1 MKKFSTDRKSVS
13 GLKIAYIGGGSRSWA
28 YTLMN
33 DLAQESALSGTVA
46 LYDIDFDGAYN
57 NEIIGNK
64 LSARSDVVG
73 KWEYKAYKTIGEALT
88 GADFVAISILPG
100 TFDEM
105 ASDVHAPEKYGIY
118 QSVGDTTG
126 PGGIVRTLRT
136 VPMFEEFALA
146 IKEYCPN
153 AWVINFT
160 NPMAACVK
168 TLYKVFPEI
177 KAFGCCHEVFGTQK
191 VMSQMICEKYGFMP
205 ERDEIKIN
213 VVGINHFTWLTSAK
227 YKEIDAFEVYAD
239 YVKAHPNGIDNNDDN
254 WVGISTSNKQKVKFD
269 LFKKYGCI
277 AAAGDR
283 HLAEFCNGSW
293 YLKDPET
300 VEKFGFKLTSVENRK
315 EILKKR
321 LKKAERLASGEEEFK
336 LHDSGE
342 ESVRQIKALLGL
354 GDFVTNVNIP
364 NVGQMPNSPTG
375 AIVETNAFF
384 CADTVQPVLAGT
396 LPHTVNAMV
405 TRILEEQETVVDAA
419 LYGDYELAFS
429 AFVNNANVNLSLD
442 DARSLFDEMLE
453 NTKAYLPYYE
463 NYKKQRS
470 ESGEQ

>member
-1 MKKFSTDRKSVS
+1 MKNYSADRKSVKD
-13 GLKIAYIGGGSRSWA
+13 LKIAYIGGGSRNWA
-28 YTLMN
+28 LTLMN
-33 DLAQESALSGTVA
+33 DLAKEPALSGTVA
-46 LYDIDFDGAYN
+46 LYDIDFKAAQN

-64 LSARSDVVG
+64 LSAREDVVG
-73 KWEYKAYKTIGEALT
+73 KWEYKAYETIGEALD

-105 ASDVHAPEKYGIY
+105 ESDVHTPEKYGIY

-136 VPMFEEFALA
+136 VPMFVEFAKA
-146 IKEYCPN
+146 IKEFCPK

-160 NPMAACVK
+160 NPMAACVR

-191 VMSQMICEKYGFMP
+191 VMQRIVRAKYGFMP

-227 YKEIDAFEVYAD
+227 YKEIDVFKLYAD
-239 YVKAHPNGIDNNDDN
+239 YVATHPNGVDGNDDN
-254 WVGISTSNKQKVKFD
+254 WVGISTLNRHAVKFD
-269 LFKKYGCI
+269 LFRRYGYI

-283 HLAEFCNGSW
+283 HLAEFCNGYW

-300 VEKFGFKLTSVENRK
+300 VEKYGFKLTSVKSRK
-315 EILKKR
+315 ELLKNLLEKSQK
-321 LKKAERLASGEEEFK
+321 LVSGEEEFE

-364 NVGQMPNSPTG
+364 NAGQISNNPLG
-375 AIVETNAFF
+375 AVLETNAFF
-384 CADTVQPVLAGT
+384 CSDTVQPVFAGEV
-396 LPHTVNAMV
+396 PRNVNAMV
-405 TRILEEQETVVDAA
+405 MRILEEQEAVVDAA
-419 LYGDYELAFS
+419 LTGNYELAFT
-429 AFVNNANVNLSLD
+429 AFSNNANVNLPIEE
-442 DARSLFDEMLE
+442 ARKLFDEMLE

-463 NYKKQRS
+463 QYKAQNKS
-470 ESGEQ
+470 NT

>member
-1 MKKFSTDRKSVS
+1 MKNFSTDRKSVS

-177 KAFGCCHEVFGTQK
+177 KAFG
-191 VMSQMICEKYGFMP
+191 
-205 ERDEIKIN
+205 
-213 VVGINHFTWLTSAK
+213 
-227 YKEIDAFEVYAD
+227 
-239 YVKAHPNGIDNNDDN
+239 
-254 WVGISTSNKQKVKFD
+254 
-269 LFKKYGCI
+269 
-277 AAAGDR
+277 
-283 HLAEFCNGSW
+283 
-293 YLKDPET
+293 
-300 VEKFGFKLTSVENRK
+300 
-315 EILKKR
+315 
-321 LKKAERLASGEEEFK
+321 
-336 LHDSGE
+336 
-342 ESVRQIKALLGL
+342 
-354 GDFVTNVNIP
+354 
-364 NVGQMPNSPTG
+364 
-375 AIVETNAFF
+375 
-384 CADTVQPVLAGT
+384 
-396 LPHTVNAMV
+396 
-405 TRILEEQETVVDAA
+405 
-419 LYGDYELAFS
+419 
-429 AFVNNANVNLSLD
+429 
-442 DARSLFDEMLE
+442 
-453 NTKAYLPYYE
+453 
-463 NYKKQRS
+463 
-470 ESGEQ
+470 